1 MLIVDLEDGL
11 GRIGGIRLEAGK
23 LSSGFW
29 VKKHHILEYYAWGGG
44 SWKELHKMHVFFS
57 PLSFILIPVTCI

>member
-11 GRIGGIRLEAGK
+11 GRIGGMRLEAGK

-29 VKKHHILEYYAWGGG
+29 VKKHHILEYHA
-44 SWKELHKMHVFFS
+44 
-57 PLSFILIPVTCI
+57 